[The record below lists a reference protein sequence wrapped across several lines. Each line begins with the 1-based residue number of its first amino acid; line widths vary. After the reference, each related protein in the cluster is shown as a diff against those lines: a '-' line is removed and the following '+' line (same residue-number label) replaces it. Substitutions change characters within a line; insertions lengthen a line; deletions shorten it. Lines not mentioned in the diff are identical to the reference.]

1 MQLNGTAML
10 PPVGVAAALMGAPS
24 PSRWDKQGPKPFCN
38 VFLHCL
44 ATHRDVQDENVLW
57 AKNQHLG

>member
-1 MQLNGTAML
+1 ML
-10 PPVGVAAALMGAPS
+10 PPVGVAAALMGAPI
-24 PSRWDKQGPKPFCN
+24 PSRWDKQGPKPFCD